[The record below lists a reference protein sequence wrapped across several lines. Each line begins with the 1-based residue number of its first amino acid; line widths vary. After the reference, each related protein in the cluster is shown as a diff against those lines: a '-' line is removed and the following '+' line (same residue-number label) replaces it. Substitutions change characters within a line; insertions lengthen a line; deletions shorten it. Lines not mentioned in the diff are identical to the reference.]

1 MWGWFP
7 VIELFLT
14 LLHQSGD
21 SPLIPLVE
29 ANDPPTEVKD
39 RWKVVEKM
47 EMVTQYT
54 FAGDYTGMCGLSM
67 VLHNI
72 FANICP
78 PILVEAIDKA
88 VTDVAKFDA
97 GKYRSLLCALHQLN
111 TAP

>member
-1 MWGWFP
+1 
-7 VIELFLT
+7 
-14 LLHQSGD
+14 
-21 SPLIPLVE
+21 
-29 ANDPPTEVKD
+29 
-39 RWKVVEKM
+39 M

-54 FAGDYTGMCGLSM
+54 FAGDYTGMCELSM

-72 FANICP
+72 SDNICP

-97 GKYRSLLCALHQLN
+97 GKYRSLLCALHRLN